1 MVMAMAKS
9 ESCSIT
15 VPLKLD
21 LPPDSS
27 KKIVF
32 HFDLPK
38 DGLALRSARLVKG
51 IPQLVFDASPKVP
64 TIQEEDVATA
74 FRLASEK
81 KRPEFFYRSFPCT
94 HPLHHSRWFKQY
106 SPAWLRGTSI
116 GTLLAEADWNMK
128 CLHVGVRTND
138 EKTVFKSWQRSSQLQ
153 GLATHLDF
161 PRDGL
166 YARVMLS
173 CKHATV
179 QKNDDEIRF
188 PEEPKMQIVDESS
201 PLYTKYITENYDGV
215 AYHDEPKFLKVREV
229 IKLIL
234 AVEWL
239 YKEKGVRVDQEW
251 IAMHTCISAN
261 ASEETHLELR
271 TRKKPPYK
279 MVPRPIV
286 FRRPS
291 SDVTVKTWE
300 AEMYRT
306 LKAEYGLERR
316 YGYYDFGGSEV
327 IMFKEDGT
335 KCPTRK
341 SMKFSFD
348 YTGDVSVKGWLYLPM
363 SEGAQLPETLKKA
376 RDELL
381 KELPP
386 NTRQEIAYPIP
397 MLVDTTVG
405 VVNDESE
412 LQLKITKSVYPCPP
426 LALPPSK
433 QTMIVTASIDNYD
446 KLFANVDPNVPIQ
459 PEIPGVCDAIVPGV
473 DSWEEL
479 ISELSV
485 PFPRI
490 WQAPFFGIGEP
501 TATGGV
507 ATSNI
512 PVREEPMRKRVVAE
526 TANWK
531 DNYKRSGLSL
541 AVRAVDIT
549 AQGKCALFRESCHSY
564 ILIPF
569 HRSD

>member
-1 MVMAMAKS
+1 
-9 ESCSIT
+9 
-15 VPLKLD
+15 
-21 LPPDSS
+21 
-27 KKIVF
+27 
-32 HFDLPK
+32 
-38 DGLALRSARLVKG
+38 
-51 IPQLVFDASPKVP
+51 
-64 TIQEEDVATA
+64 
-74 FRLASEK
+74 
-81 KRPEFFYRSFPCT
+81 
-94 HPLHHSRWFKQY
+94 
-106 SPAWLRGTSI
+106 
-116 GTLLAEADWNMK
+116 
-128 CLHVGVRTND
+128 
-138 EKTVFKSWQRSSQLQ
+138 
-153 GLATHLDF
+153 
-161 PRDGL
+161 
-166 YARVMLS
+166 
-173 CKHATV
+173 
-179 QKNDDEIRF
+179 
-188 PEEPKMQIVDESS
+188 MQIVDESS